1 MLKRF
6 PIMVASILAIFAVG
20 VFVGQFCSIS
30 VHAQENRAVPKAWGN
45 LRSGNGFFFYFE
57 AQDGTIRLYDA
68 AAGAVQITLTR
79 Q

>member
-1 MLKRF
+1 MLKRL
-6 PIMVASILAIFAVG
+6 PVMVALTLVIFAVG
-20 VFVGQFCSIS
+20 VFVGQFCSVS
-30 VHAQENRAVPKAWGN
+30 VHAQETRAVPKAWGI

-57 AQDGTIRLYDA
+57 APDGTIRLYDA